1 MEQCA
6 IALGISLA
14 EACPFLKVAQFGP
27 QNGGLQGIQAAIES
41 QKFVVILR
49 PAAVVSKDAK
59 AIGKMRII
67 SGDHAAVA
75 CATQVLRRKE
85 AETTERSQTSG
96 RLPPPVGSDRLRGIF
111 NNRQPPGLGDL
122 KDCIHLRRQPEQMDW
137 HDCASSSRYR
147 VFNLPRV
154 EIKVIRTDVHQD
166 WPGAKPN
173 DRDFIDDLRHRGITL
188 AIATSASE
196 TRTLSTLKR
205 LGLTDHFAVVVTGDD
220 VTDSKPDPTIYSLV
234 CNRLRCEARNSVA
247 IEDAVS
253 GIRAAK
259 EAGLTCIG
267 VGGPGEGEKL
277 RAAGAD
283 HVIENFMAFSLH
295 DLKFPTKRLQPS
307 VA

>member
-1 MEQCA
+1 MTAKSVRRNGKVQSVIFDMDGVIIDSHPA
-6 IALGISLA
+6 HRKAWKD
-14 EACPFLKVAQFGP
+14 FLQTFGKEVS
-27 QNGGLQGIQAAIES
+27 ES
-41 QKFVVILR
+41 ELSFILDGRKRRDILR
-49 PAAVVSKDAK
+49 
-59 AIGKMRII
+59 
-67 SGDHAAVA
+67 H
-75 CATQVLRRKE
+75 
-85 AETTERSQTSG
+85 
-96 RLPPPVGSDRLRGIF
+96 F
-111 NNRQPPGLGDL
+111 LGDVSEQEL
-122 KDCIHLRRQPEQMDW
+122 VEYGKKKDGFFQQVSLEVNP
-137 HDCASSSRYR
+137 
-147 VFNLPRV
+147 VPG
-154 EIKVIRTDVHQD
+154 VI
-166 WPGAKPN
+166 
-173 DRDFIDDLRHRGITL
+173 DFIDDLRHRGITL

>member
-6 IALGISLA
+6 IAFGISLA

-205 LGLTDHFAVVVTGDD
+205 LDLTDHFAVVVTGDD
-220 VTDSKPDPTIYSLV
+220 VTNSKPDPAIYNLV
-234 CNRLRCEARNSVA
+234 CDCLNSEARNSFVF
-247 IEDAVS
+247 EDAVS

-259 EAGLTCIG
+259 DAGLTCIG
-267 VGGPGEGEKL
+267 VGEPAKGEKL

-283 HVIENFMAFSLH
+283 HVIQNFVGFSFD
-295 DLKFPTKRLQPS
+295 DLKSLSISGQAFL
-307 VA
+307 V

>member
-96 RLPPPVGSDRLRGIF
+96 RLPLPPGSNRLRGIF

-122 KDCIHLRRQPEQMDW
+122 KDCIHLRRQPEQMDR

-147 VFNLPRV
+147 FLNLPRV
-154 EIKVIRTDVHQD
+154 EIKVIRTDVDQD
-166 WPGAKPN
+166 WPGAKPS
-173 DRDFIDDLRHRGITL
+173 DRSYCGHKGEGR
-188 AIATSASE
+188 S
-196 TRTLSTLKR
+196 
-205 LGLTDHFAVVVTGDD
+205 DHFIARPDFQGHQ
-220 VTDSKPDPTIYSLV
+220 SKKQRVRTRSATNGTTTTNQACQLRLERLDFGTKNELLTLENSF
-234 CNRLRCEARNSVA
+234 NRLEYLLTHAREFRVQ
-247 IEDAVS
+247 V
-253 GIRAAK
+253 K
-259 EAGLTCIG
+259 ERELDVWGN
-267 VGGPGEGEKL
+267 GGQFGKL
-277 RAAGAD
+277 LA
-283 HVIENFMAFSLH
+283 S
-295 DLKFPTKRLQPS
+295 
-307 VA
+307 